1 MPLTDTA
8 LRAIKPSEKQ
18 QKFFDGHGLYLA
30 VSPSG
35 TKSWRFKYHHAGREK
50 LLTLGQYPV
59 VSLKEARERTMEAKK
74 TLSAGKDPSI
84 EKKLN
89 KLQQKNSFELV
100 AREWLEKQSH
110 VWTHAYIKQIRGYL
124 EKRVFLSI
132 GSRPV
137 ADVSALELLE
147 ILRKME
153 AQGFIA
159 MAHTVRGICGTIFR
173 YAVATGRAE
182 RDPSADLRGVLI
194 PRVRKHHA
202 AITDPDKFGELLL
215 QIDNYHGTLVVRCAM
230 QFLALTF
237 CRTAEVRN
245 AEWAEFDFKDNLWRI
260 PGEKMKMSRDH
271 LVPLS
276 PQALAILEAMRPHT
290 GDTRYVF
297 TSRWTAQKP
306 LGVYSVL
313 GALRNMGV
321 CQEDMTPHGFRT
333 TASTL
338 LNEQGYPPDV
348 IERQLAH
355 APLQNV
361 RAIYNRAEYLPERRK
376 MMVHWANYLDL
387 LRERARQATGA

>member
-1 MPLTDTA
+1 MPLTDTT

-18 QKFFDGHGLYLA
+18 QKFFDGHGLFLA

-35 TKSWRFKYHHAGREK
+35 TKSWRLKYHHAGKEK

-100 AREWLEKQSH
+100 AREWMEKQSH
-110 VWTHAYIKQIRGYL
+110 VWSQHYKREVRRYL
-124 EKRVFLSI
+124 EKRAFPFI
-132 GSRPV
+132 GSRPI
-137 ADVSALELLE
+137 ADISALELLDM
-147 ILRKME
+147 LRKIE
-153 AQGFIA
+153 TQGFIA
-159 MAHTVRGICGTIFR
+159 MAHVVRGLCSTIFR
-173 YAVATGRAE
+173 YALASGRAE
-182 RDPSADLRGVLI
+182 RDPTVDLRGVLT
-194 PRVRKHHA
+194 PRVKKHFT
-202 AITDPDKFGELLL
+202 AITDPDKFGALLL

-237 CRTAEVRN
+237 CRTVEVRK

-276 PQALAILEAMRPHT
+276 PQALAILETMRPHT

-297 TSRWTAQKP
+297 TSRWTDQKP
-306 LGVYSVL
+306 LGTESIL
-313 GALRNMGV
+313 GALRKMGV
-321 CQEDMTPHGFRT
+321 SPEDMTPHGFRT

-338 LNEQGYPPDV
+338 LNEQGYQPDV

-376 MMVHWANYLDL
+376 MMDYWANYLDL
-387 LRERARQATGA
+387 LRERALLAAVS